1 MKFKVAITIFA
12 ILFTT
17 ASLGKDRVTLEDTIS
32 ANAESTIHVNVPVG
46 SLEIETYDGDE
57 IVLEVEVKEADN
69 DWFKSVDL
77 EDAEIEVR
85 KNGDRIYLEIDME
98 DVVQSWQVKIPKDAD
113 LDIDL
118 GVGEVDIEDFE
129 RSANIDVGVGEVD
142 IYLSDDNYADID
154 LDSGVGGAD
163 LDGFKNVDRE
173 RAMISESVEWS
184 GKGEHEI
191 NIDVGVGDIDVRH

>member
-1 MKFKVAITIFA
+1 MKLKVAITILA

-17 ASLGKDRVTLEDTIS
+17 ASLGRDRVTLEDTIS
-32 ANAESTIHVNVPVG
+32 VNAESTIHINVPVG

-57 IVLEVEVKEADN
+57 IFLEVEVKEADN

-98 DVVQSWQVKIPKDAD
+98 DVVQNWEVKIPEDAD

-118 GVGEVDIEDFE
+118 GVGEVDIEDFK
-129 RSANIDVGVGEVD
+129 RSAI
-142 IYLSDDNYADID
+142 
-154 LDSGVGGAD
+154 
-163 LDGFKNVDRE
+163 
-173 RAMISESVEWS
+173 
-184 GKGEHEI
+184 
-191 NIDVGVGDIDVRH
+191 